1 MDEKFREQIK
11 DNYDCI
17 MQLIEKSLDK
27 NKIQIMND
35 FDEGLFITTGLPG
48 NVIERL
54 ITIKTINPKLK
65 IYIVT
70 QSKNVSYYS
79 DKISDAQII
88 AWDKPYSTELI
99 KEIEKY
105 IKLDKMVIAYFSN
118 VSINL
123 RNTNIVKLMFEIGSE
138 KTVRCVIDEL
148 ADVYIYRDVKE
159 YISLLNLYDS
169 FEKLLDSYRDEV

>member
-17 MQLIEKSLDK
+17 MQLIEESLDK
-27 NKIQIMND
+27 NKIEIMNNYS
-35 FDEGLFITTGLPG
+35 EGLFITTGAPG
-48 NVIERL
+48 SIIERL
-54 ITIKTINPKLK
+54 TAIKTINPMMKM
-65 IYIVT
+65 YIVT
-70 QSKNVSYYS
+70 QSKNVSYFRK
-79 DKISDAQII
+79 KISDAKII

-99 KEIEKY
+99 KEIEKH
-105 IKLDKMVIAYFSN
+105 IKLDKSVIAYFSN
-118 VSINL
+118 VSIDL
-123 RNTNIVKLMFEIGSE
+123 RNTNIVKIMFEIGS
-138 KTVRCVIDEL
+138 KNTVRCVIDEL